1 MLVTFRQITI
11 LERKDLYNTT
21 YALRPQ
27 PLYHCDMHYMYV
39 DKYLIKDIVKN
50 NSFRKESYT
59 NTFSLYFEIT

>member
-27 PLYHCDMHYMYV
+27 PLYYCDMHYMYV